1 MLGLWRLARGGLGSA
16 ANQYNEQLLFMPLR
30 TATMA
35 VVACGWEF
43 IVEMTRSNESVRAL
57 LLILPQIL
65 LLLVVVSQFFP
76 ALQPR
81 NRKQVIISVQV
92 LIPMVIVAV
101 IHSSFRLGISLCCCS
116 RSLCPSTF
124 PTGQA
129 PDTSACGLVVNN
141 CYMAFISKIV
151 HFYGTASLLSPLA
164 TTILVTLLCATRQT
178 SGRKH
183 CLAFLAKMH

>member
-1 MLGLWRLARGGLGSA
+1 
-16 ANQYNEQLLFMPLR
+16 MPLR
-30 TATMA
+30 TVSSA
-35 VVACGWEF
+35 VLV
-43 IVEMTRSNESVRAL
+43 
-57 LLILPQIL
+57 
-65 LLLVVVSQFFP
+65 LLVIVVSQLFP
-76 ALQPR
+76 AVKLR
-81 NRKQVIISVQV
+81 IRKQVITSVQV

-164 TTILVTLLCATRQT
+164 TIILATLLRASRLI
-178 SGRKH
+178 SGRVH
-183 CLAFLAKMH
+183 CQTFLLKTH

>member
-81 NRKQVIISVQV
+81 NRKQLYGIYQQDRS
-92 LIPMVIVAV
+92 LLWNCKLTIPSGYNHLGDIVA
-101 IHSSFRLGISLCCCS
+101 RISPNIRTRTLPDIPTED
-116 RSLCPSTF
+116 SLDHPLNQQF
-124 PTGQA
+124 
-129 PDTSACGLVVNN
+129 
-141 CYMAFISKIV
+141 MATEHKW
-151 HFYGTASLLSPLA
+151 
-164 TTILVTLLCATRQT
+164 
-178 SGRKH
+178 
-183 CLAFLAKMH
+183 

>member
-1 MLGLWRLARGGLGSA
+1 
-16 ANQYNEQLLFMPLR
+16 
-30 TATMA
+30 
-35 VVACGWEF
+35 
-43 IVEMTRSNESVRAL
+43 
-57 LLILPQIL
+57 
-65 LLLVVVSQFFP
+65 
-76 ALQPR
+76 
-81 NRKQVIISVQV
+81 
-92 LIPMVIVAV
+92 MVIVAV

-164 TTILVTLLCATRQT
+164 TIILATLLRASRLI
-178 SGRKH
+178 SGRVH
-183 CLAFLAKMH
+183 CQTFLLKTH